1 MHGRRESEASRTQP
15 LGTPSGVQRGFPP
28 GSPVGSP
35 LGKVLLLTGS
45 VGAGHTRAAEALA
58 EAILHSHSA
67 RSARVVDVL
76 EHARPLFRA
85 AYRDAYVGLI
95 ERAPAVIGWI
105 YRTSDT
111 TRGGGVRRLVQRHAL
126 AELRALVRRERPDTI
141 VCTHFLAAELVSGMV
156 ERGEWTGS
164 FAVVVTDLDAH
175 AMWAVCPRADRWYVA
190 LDETVE
196 ILAGK
201 GVPRERMLV
210 TGIPISGAF
219 SARLPAAP
227 ELRARFKLPAALPMV
242 LVSGGGV
249 GIARLSDTLASLLDM
264 PVACSVALV
273 CGRNERLRAEAE
285 ALLARRPTD
294 RGRCA
299 VLGFT
304 DRMHE
309 LMRAADLS
317 IGKPGGLTSSEA
329 LACALPMAI
338 VHPVPGQEERNSD
351 HLLEW
356 GAAIRL
362 NSPETVGWRVA
373 ALLSDR
379 ARLDAMRAAARARA
393 RPFAADAIVEDLR
406 RMRTPAASAAN
417 FTPRLAAEGA
427 PEAAAGIPAAAMSMP
442 SGG

>member
-1 MHGRRESEASRTQP
+1 MHGCRDSE
-15 LGTPSGVQRGFPP
+15 TPHAP
-28 GSPVGSP
+28 P

-58 EAILHSHSA
+58 EALLHSHAA

-76 EHARPLFRA
+76 AHAVAPFRA
-85 AYRDAYVGLI
+85 IYRDLYVRLI
-95 ERAPAVIGWI
+95 ERAPSVVGWI

-111 TRGGGVRRLVQRHAL
+111 TEGGGARRLVQRQAL
-126 AELRALVRRERPDTI
+126 RELRALVRRENPDTI
-141 VCTHFLAAELVSGMV
+141 VCTHFLAAELLSGMV
-156 ERGEWTGS
+156 ERGEWRGLLG
-164 FAVVVTDLDAH
+164 VVVTDLDAH

-201 GVPRERMLV
+201 GVPRDRIVV
-210 TGIPISGAF
+210 TGIPIAGAF
-219 SARLPAAP
+219 AARLPGAAD
-227 ELRARFKLPAALPMV
+227 LRTRFGLPTALPMV

-249 GIARLSDTLASLLDM
+249 GIARLSDTVEALLDM
-264 PVACSVALV
+264 PVPCSIALV
-273 CGRNERLRAEAE
+273 CGRNEALRTQAERLLE
-285 ALLARRPTD
+285 RRPGD
-294 RGRCA
+294 QARCK

-317 IGKPGGLTSSEA
+317 IGKPGGLTTSEA
-329 LACALPMAI
+329 LACGLPMAI

-356 GAAIRL
+356 GVAIRL
-362 NSPETVGWRVA
+362 NSPESIGWRVA
-373 ALLSDR
+373 SLLADR
-379 ARLDAMRAAARARA
+379 TRLDAMRQAARARA

-406 RMRTPAASAAN
+406 HMLAPAAASAFA
-417 FTPRLAAEGA
+417 PRLAATHSA
-427 PEAAAGIPAAAMSMP
+427 PVATAHGVQ
-442 SGG
+442 